1 MAQNASV
8 QYVQFYTHSS
18 AAPRI
23 LPAFKTLI
31 ARLPKINRH
40 KVLRIHVDPVA
51 ALGTVVAVCMLVM
64 MAVGVNQLQAQQL
77 KTEALQQ
84 QVDQLR
90 VENRILHGEYAAQCD
105 LDEIEKT
112 ALALG
117 MIPQQAATHTTITIE
132 LPQEETPISLWSQIG
147 TFLTGL
153 FA

>member
-1 MAQNASV
+1 MAQHASV
-8 QYVQFYTHSS
+8 QYVQFYTQGS

-23 LPAFKTLI
+23 LPAIETLI
-31 ARLPKINRH
+31 ARLPKRNVH

-51 ALGTVVAVCMLVM
+51 ALGTVVAICMLVM

-84 QVDQLR
+84 QVEQLR

-117 MIPQQAATHTTITIE
+117 MIPQQSASHTTITIE
-132 LPQEETPISLWSQIG
+132 LPQEETSVSLWSRIG